1 MKTYKESSTSFCI
14 AGELFSGWP
23 ISIRGGHHGVQG
35 LIVSQMYSIVK
46 YPTGYSII
54 LQTSA
59 GVRLPMMKSAP
70 KALLLLLCLVVA
82 QLAQLNPWHN
92 ADQNQ
97 SAGDKDGPQP
107 HLQLVLVESG
117 LGGRRD
123 RDQRHE

>member
-1 MKTYKESSTSFCI
+1 MSYGALHNPENLRRSTP
-14 AGELFSGWP
+14 ANDE
-23 ISIRGGHHGVQG
+23 
-35 LIVSQMYSIVK
+35 K
-46 YPTGYSII
+46 Y
-54 LQTSA
+54 
-59 GVRLPMMKSAP
+59 P
-70 KALLLLLCLVVA
+70 KALLLLLCLVVG

-97 SAGDKDGPQP
+97 HAGDKDGPQP